1 MARAKVTFVPILPKG
16 KFDEKL
22 YKAAWERAMREKV
35 KPELITHFKSTT
47 EGWEHKPVFRGTINK
62 STEYLRLLVRPVG
75 ENAKLYGMMDITG
88 AKRHPIPARA
98 GGVLRYRPGYSAS
111 TSPRVL
117 SSKRKRRSGPVYT
130 ATLIEK
136 HPGFKAREF
145 SETIA
150 ETYQP
155 RYEKVM
161 QDATN
166 RAVKEQKR
174 RF

>member
-16 KFDEKL
+16 KFDEEL

-35 KPELITHFKSTT
+35 KPELITHFKNTV
-47 EGWEHKPVFRGTINK
+47 EGWEEKPVFRGTINK
-62 STEYLRLLVRPVG
+62 STEYLRLLVKPVG
-75 ENAKLYGMMDITG
+75 SQADKYAMIDITG
-88 AKRHPIPARA
+88 AKPHPIRA
-98 GGVLRYRPGYSAS
+98 KNAPMLTFQPGYTAS
-111 TSPRVL
+111 TTPRVL
-117 SSKRKRRSGPVYT
+117 KSRRKRRSGRFISTPSVY
-130 ATLIEK
+130 
-136 HPGFKAREF
+136 HPGFEPREF

-174 RF
+174 HF